1 MLHFVLLIQFF
12 FSGFFRCFLADK
24 LFCFGQFGT
33 LSESWNHSK
42 THGLENF
49 PWACRIC
56 PETVFSSKEAM
67 RRHWFGVHPDVYHA
81 QDVVHPSFG
90 NHFSIL
96 TDTE

>member
-1 MLHFVLLIQFF
+1 
-12 FSGFFRCFLADK
+12 
-24 LFCFGQFGT
+24 
-33 LSESWNHSK
+33 
-42 THGLENF
+42 
-49 PWACRIC
+49 
-56 PETVFSSKEAM
+56 M